1 MKEYVGLSSAFEVE
15 KCTTRERGAERR
27 RHRKHMFCLWRP
39 PRKDN
44 GNQHAQWSGRFLMKC
59 FLTTT
64 ILCGSEE
71 KGFHLISTSS
81 FFGRRWPKYYINQST
96 KAFSCCIQK
105 VKLLA
110 ATFCSTETDSTTA
123 RPPFM
128 ISRAKTIDEYN
139 APKVPQSHQDH
150 LSNLYQISYVWVHL
164 VFGLLEYRKR
174 SHIIM

>member
-1 MKEYVGLSSAFEVE
+1 MKEYVGSSSAFEVE

-96 KAFSCCIQK
+96 RPFHVLFKKSSYWQQPFAVS
-105 VKLLA
+105 
-110 ATFCSTETDSTTA
+110 TDSTTA
-123 RPPFM
+123 HPPFM
-128 ISRAKTIDEYN
+128 FSRAKTIDEYN